1 MAQRSSKKI
10 QIGLRRQGLYGGNID
25 GILGPQSRTAIR
37 QWQETNN
44 YAVTGYLSKEQFLK
58 LSDNIKIPR
67 ISDPQSTKV
76 SAADTDTK
84 EGSGPSWFFLSYLL
98 YYFSSEK
105 NLARQDVTF
114 TAVSMVVDH

>member
-58 LSDNIKIPR
+58 LSDNIKIPW

-84 EGSGPSWFFLSYLL
+84 EGSGPSWFFYFILFAVLFFFGKK
-98 YYFSSEK
+98 FSSS
-105 NLARQDVTF
+105 RRDIYC
-114 TAVSMVVDH
+114 S